1 MYCASERKETLRNTS
16 LYTNIYR
23 SIVQKEKK
31 ATEMKQMHYDDTQF
45 DPNDGV
51 HCIYVDVYSSGL

>member
-1 MYCASERKETLRNTS
+1 
-16 LYTNIYR
+16 
-23 SIVQKEKK
+23 
-31 ATEMKQMHYDDTQF
+31 MKQMQHDDTQF